1 MNFYYVYSKKENKL
15 IDKVFKEVG
24 LDRIKEIYNE
34 EDYIVS
40 EIYYEYPKIVD
51 NEIGEMTIEEIQE
64 YRRNNEKITL
74 GYDEKGKITDYIV
87 GEYENTFNNTFII
100 RYDEEILNNLD
111 YCYILNNELVYR
123 REDKENDEL
132 ESKKKE
138 LINELSKLKNETF
151 EKGFI
156 FKDNL
161 RQPCREQ
168 DKTSVT
174 AKILEMQL
182 MKTPI
187 VEWKFFDIE
196 NNHIYLNLTIQD
208 LVQIGIKMGTLVT
221 NAMKVESALIEEIK
235 ALSLENIDNFKLE
248 NKFEE
253 KISSS
258 EVKVN

>member
-182 MKTPI
+182 MKTPT

-248 NKFEE
+248 NKFKE

>member
-1 MNFYYVYSKKENKL
+1 MKFYYVYSKKENKL

-40 EIYYEYPKIVD
+40 ETYYEYPKIVD
-51 NEIGEMTIEEIQE
+51 NEIEEMTIEEIQE
-64 YRRNNEKITL
+64 YRRSNEKMTL
-74 GYDEKGKITDYIV
+74 GYDEKGKITDFIL
-87 GEYENTFNNTFII
+87 GEYNDIFNRTLIV
-100 RYDEEILNNLD
+100 RYDEEILNNLS
-111 YCYILNNELVYR
+111 YCYVLNDELVYR
-123 REDKENDEL
+123 KEDKENDEL

-138 LINELSKLKNETF
+138 LINELSRLKNEF
-151 EKGFI
+151 LDKGFI

-161 RQPCREQ
+161 IQPCREQ

-182 MKTPI
+182 MKTPS

-221 NAMKVESALIEEIK
+221 NAMKVESELIEEIK
-235 ALSLENIDNFKLE
+235 KLNLINIDDFKAE
-248 NKFEE
+248 NRFKE
-253 KISSS
+253 KISSL
-258 EVKVN
+258 